1 MRCRVS
7 INYKS
12 QIKMDKPFGEVSE
25 CRIRA
30 EYEVYDNALR
40 LKEVR
45 EGRIKYPKIDM
56 QVVKLI
62 GKEI

>member
-1 MRCRVS
+1 
-7 INYKS
+7 
-12 QIKMDKPFGEVSE
+12 MDKPFGEVSE

-45 EGRIKYPKIDM
+45 EGRIKYAKIDM